1 MAADAE
7 GNDAAGAVPPGGGAA
22 EAGTVAG
29 ALRQA
34 SATLEAAHSQSPRL
48 DAELLLADALGVR
61 REDLF
66 ATPERRLTRDEAA
79 RFEAAVRRRQKQE
92 PVAYILGRRAFR
104 TIELEVNDNTLIPRP
119 ETETLVEV
127 CLEKLAELAEPEPFV
142 LDIGT
147 GSGNIAL
154 ALASE
159 HPTVRVVATDVHPA
173 PLDVARRN
181 VRRLGLEDRVLLLV
195 SDVFADLPPG
205 LRFDLIASNPPY
217 VTPEALRRLRVEVR
231 GYEPHVALRA
241 EEGGM
246 EFYRRIVPQAPAWL
260 KPGGVVAVEIAE
272 HKAVDVLSEFV
283 AADRYEQIDVRA
295 DLGGLPRVVVA
306 RERAAGV
313 SPTPAGAA
321 DELDRA
327 SDDAQ
332 DGSPD
337 DEADVAPGDHAAPAR
352 DAPA

>member
-1 MAADAE
+1 MA
-7 GNDAAGAVPPGGGAA
+7 GGGATGA
-22 EAGTVAG
+22 GGGATGAGDEAGRAGTVAEV
-29 ALRQA
+29 LREA
-34 SATLEAAHSQSPRL
+34 AATLEAAHSQSPRL
-48 DAELLLADALGVR
+48 DAELLLAEALGAR

-66 ATPERRLTRDEAA
+66 AEPERRLGRDDTA
-79 RFEAAVRRRQKQE
+79 RFEDLVRRRQKQE

-104 TIELEVNDNTLIPRP
+104 TIELELNDNTLIPRP
-119 ETETLVEV
+119 ETETLVDV
-127 CLEKLAELAEPEPFV
+127 CLEKLAELDVAEPFV

-154 ALASE
+154 ALATE
-159 HPTVRVVATDVHPA
+159 YPAVRVVATDVHPA

-181 VRRLGLEDRVLLLV
+181 VRHLGLENRVLLLV
-195 SDVFADLPPG
+195 SDVFDDLPPG
-205 LRFDLIASNPPY
+205 LRFDLIVSNPPY

-241 EEGGM
+241 DEGGM
-246 EFYRRIVPQAPAWL
+246 EFYRRIVPGAPDWL
-260 KPGGVVAVEIAE
+260 RPGGYLAVEIAE
-272 HKAVDVLSEFV
+272 HKAVEVITEFV
-283 AADRYEQIDVRA
+283 SADRYEAIDVRD

-313 SPTPAGAA
+313 APTPVA
-321 DELDRA
+321 DVDDLDRA
-327 SDDAQ
+327 SDDPQ

-337 DEADVAPGDHAAPAR
+337 DETDVAPGDHLDPAR